1 MKFVCSQ
8 ENLTQAL
15 DIVTR
20 AIPTRSTLP
29 VLGNVLIKAEEKK
42 VILSTTNLELAIV
55 TSFDC
60 NPEEIGSITIP
71 AKLFSSYCNLLKVEQ
86 VTVEQLPLNTL
97 QVKSGQDETVFK
109 GIDAQ
114 EFPLI
119 PQVEEKIEF
128 TLPFES
134 ILDGLEKTVFASASD
149 ETRPVLAGVLFW
161 QKDGILKLVA
171 TDSYRLAEKTIKL
184 ATKIPEEIKIIV
196 PSRTVLELQR
206 ILSKKQE
213 EVKVIVGQNQ
223 VKFII
228 DNVTVISRLIE
239 GNFPPYEKIIPE
251 SFSSDITIERE
262 EFIRAVKRVS
272 LFSQAG
278 THNLHLE
285 MDGGDLTVSGET
297 QEVGKDTSIL
307 KGKMNGEGKKI
318 TFSAQFLLA
327 ALEHIP
333 EENITLNV
341 NSDTSP
347 GLLKGKEEGYIN
359 IIMPRKV

>member
-1 MKFVCSQ
+1 MKFICSQ

-29 VLGNVLIKAEEKK
+29 VLGNVLIKAEENT
-42 VILSTTNLELAIV
+42 VVLSTTNLELAIV
-55 TSFDC
+55 TSFEC
-60 NPEEIGSITIP
+60 KSEEIGSITVP
-71 AKLFSSYCNLLKVEQ
+71 AKLFSSYCNLLKVDH

-97 QVKSGQDETVFK
+97 QVKSGKDETVFK

-119 PQVEEKIEF
+119 PQVEQKIEF
-128 TLPFES
+128 VLPYES

-171 TDSYRLAEKTIKL
+171 TDSYRLAEKTITL
-184 ATKIPEEIKIIV
+184 TTKIPQEVKIIV

-206 ILSKKQE
+206 ILTKKQE
-213 EVKVIVGQNQ
+213 EVRIIIGENQ

-251 SFSSDITIERE
+251 SFDAHILIDRE

-278 THNLHLE
+278 THNLHIE
-285 MDGGDLTVSGET
+285 MKDDELVVSGET
-297 QEVGKDTSIL
+297 QEVGKDMSFL
-307 KGKMNGEGKKI
+307 KGEMKGQGKKI

-333 EENITLNV
+333 EEKITLNV